1 MIFAIKRFETHD
13 GDGIRTT
20 VFFKGC
26 PLRCVWC
33 HNPESF
39 SFKKEIAFNPELC
52 TNCLVCTKLCT
63 ANTVENGKHAFNRK
77 DCTLCN
83 ECIDACPARAFTL
96 YGENRTAEDIANEV
110 MRDKMFFDGSGGG
123 VTLSGGEPMAQE
135 ELCYELVKT
144 LKEKGVNVAL
154 DTCGYVEKRVIE
166 RILPYIDTFLYDIKA
181 IDPIVHKKCTGV
193 TNEHILENLK
203 FIDSMGKKI
212 EIRIPF
218 VPKYNDGEILKIANF
233 IKSLKSVEKVRILV
247 YHKYAEMKYVSLG
260 ILDNSPSEIPTKE
273 QIENARKIMKD
284 VTGLE
289 VL

>member
-39 SFKKEIAFNPELC
+39 SAKKEIAFNPELC
-52 TNCLVCTKLCT
+52 TNCLTCTKLCT

-77 DCTLCN
+77 DCTLCTK
-83 ECIDACPARAFTL
+83 CIDACPARAFTL
-96 YGENRTAEDIANEV
+96 YGEERTASDIAQEL

-123 VTLSGGEPMAQE
+123 VTLSGGEPLMQPD
-135 ELCYELVKT
+135 LCYNLCKT
-144 LKEKGVNVAL
+144 LKENGVNVAL

-166 RILPYIDTFLYDIKA
+166 RVLPYVDTFLYDIKA
-181 IDPIVHKKCTGV
+181 IDPIVHKKCTGAS
-193 TNEHILENLK
+193 NELILDNLK
-203 FIDSMGKKI
+203 FIDSVGKKI

-218 VPKYNDGEILKIANF
+218 VPGFNDGEILKIANF
-233 IKSLKSVEKVRILV
+233 IKCLKSVEKVRVLA
-247 YHKYAEMKYVSLG
+247 YHRYAEMKYISLG
-260 ILDNSPSEIPTKE
+260 ILDNSPTQIPTKE
-273 QIENARKIMKD
+273 QLELARKTIKD
-284 VTGLE
+284 ITGLE